1 MYRANVKANLMVK
14 NITQIKSEI
23 TINFSVSAKIQENI
37 MHAKKMYI
45 WVLAACTCENGKY
58 LRGIID
64 NSVITCD

>member
-37 MHAKKMYI
+37 MRAKKNVYLGPCYM
-45 WVLAACTCENGKY
+45 Y
-58 LRGIID
+58 LRKW
-64 NSVITCD
+64 